1 MTNPVDR
8 WSEGQEGLMLD
19 GAPWGGS
26 PWRTTAQA
34 IRELIQAA
42 RANTPDP
49 DLPEGVE
56 RLRDG
61 TLIASGTT
69 CRTLRGGWE
78 VLDSWWTDAGSCRW
92 TGNAYWQVR
101 RKETTELVPWHEAWG
116 RTLPDG
122 EPVRSVYRSIG
133 DGYWVNSSRSYVN
146 QDTGMVE
153 VRK

>member
-8 WSEGQEGLMLD
+8 WSEGPNGWLRLD
-19 GAPWGGS
+19 GMMVAVG
-26 PWRTTAQA
+26 TNADA
-34 IRELIQAA
+34 IRELIAGYPQQ
-42 RANTPDP
+42 DP
-49 DLPEGVE
+49 NLPEGVE
-56 RLRDG
+56 RLSDG

-78 VLDSWWTDAGSCRW
+78 VLDSWWTDAGSCQW

-122 EPVRSVYRSIG
+122 EPVRSVYRSS
-133 DGYWVNSSRSYVN
+133 DGVYWINGYQNYLN